1 MTALSSQP
9 SRILGNL
16 FLGSKDSAKS
26 IDILKKN
33 QIKYILNC
41 TPTRND
47 DPEAGVPNF
56 FEKDRFSG
64 LTYKRIPIFDNKG
77 EDLVPH
83 FDAAFR
89 FIDEGSHRGNVL
101 VHCHK
106 GISRSVSFVIAY
118 LIRKNG
124 FTYDEALQYVKS
136 IRPFVQPNEAFE
148 RQLRLFE
155 ARENPSLIST
165 ESKSCNMSLLGPN
178 FPLSAADTK
187 SSNRECDMQPTNSF
201 LSEIVPIKKR
211 PRDLEISSSL
221 STENSEESAVEEEE
235 SSVKK
240 IRILEPEKMTTI
252 VSSATATP
260 GNLSSRIEFGL
271 GYDSTDGED

>member
-1 MTALSSQP
+1 
-9 SRILGNL
+9 L
-16 FLGSKDSAKS
+16 FLGSKESARS

-41 TPTRND
+41 TPTRNV

-56 FEKDRFSG
+56 FEKGRFSG
-64 LTYKRIPIFDNKG
+64 FTYKRIPIFDNKG

-89 FIDEGSHRGNVL
+89 FIEEGSHWGNVL

-155 ARENPSLIST
+155 TRENPSLIST
-165 ESKSCNMSLLGPN
+165 ESKSCNMSLSGPN
-178 FPLSAADTK
+178 FPLSVTADTK
-187 SSNRECDMQPTNSF
+187 SSNSECDMQPTNSF
-201 LSEIVPIKKR
+201 LSETVPIKKR

-221 STENSEESAVEEEE
+221 STENNEESAVENEE

-240 IRILEPEKMTTI
+240 IRILESEKMTTI
-252 VSSATATP
+252 DSSATTTP
-260 GNLSSRIEFGL
+260 GNSSSRIELGL